1 MDYKSCFYPQVLDEG
16 GRLRRRFDDLHR
28 RTRVQKMRLAAEAL
42 DAGLTELEKRISD
55 DAPFIPAPS
64 PVVEEKKEEAKE
76 ESGE

>member
-1 MDYKSCFYPQVLDEG
+1 MQNRTSFYPQVIDEG
-16 GRLRRRFDDLHR
+16 GRIRRRLDTLYR
-28 RTRVQKMRLAAEAL
+28 RTRVQKSRLASLAL